1 MAEAEV
7 GNDVYEECPTVKRE
21 LDECCWF
28 IRTLVGTM
36 LRKVPVLAKFANI
49 FFNKYICPC

>member
-21 LDECCWF
+21 LVECCWF
-28 IRTLVGTM
+28 ILTLVGTM
-36 LRKVPVLAKFANI
+36 LRKVLVLAKFANI